1 MRKGIVLKLF
11 TLTTALCMLILA
23 TIFIGQTIFFKQYY
37 ANRKV
42 EDIKVNLNSFEK
54 NYLNHAGNAEE
65 IQKLEQDF
73 LRENNTWITT
83 LDKNGNLKHADDF
96 YFEVTIE
103 QRNQKSFGKQTIE
116 HRDQKSFGKQTFI
129 MPLYYLINI
138 EEIESKTPSEILNQ
152 EIDFSGVKNEE
163 SFIPFFFILG
173 KRDLS
178 GSNKPLEKAFKEK
191 TSKLDEEKNKADQE
205 QFAKEKKPA
214 VQEQAAQ
221 KSEDYIRGRVTKVQ
235 FPDVKGPVN
244 PIYKNS
250 IFLDNI
256 KEFQTDLL
264 LKESKHI
271 QYATQTMDYE
281 KNDIKYKLL
290 IKPIKEKDGSVTYI
304 YAMASLQPVDEAV
317 QMVQDYYIYII
328 AFVVVLIFLASFY
341 YSKQI
346 AKPLLK
352 INDTTKKIAHLDFT
366 EKIPITSKDEIGDL
380 SKNINTLSN
389 KLHSHIGQL
398 EQDIEK
404 ERKLEKTRKEFISGV
419 SHELKT
425 PLSIMKSCI
434 SILKD
439 GVAEHKKEYYFQAM
453 EREVDKMDTLILE
466 MLELAKFESGTYK
479 MKKDSFY
486 IDTVIEDICE
496 YLSVEIEKKEFR
508 VHKNIRS
515 FEVIANQNRIEQVIV
530 NFITNAIHYTPNK
543 EDIVISTIDE
553 KDRIK
558 VCIENKGTQ
567 IEEEQLDKIWDRF
580 YRVDAARHRSQ
591 GGTGLGLAIS
601 KNILELHDTEYGVKN
616 TKDGVL
622 FYFYLP
628 KKA

>member
-1 MRKGIVLKLF
+1 M
-11 TLTTALCMLILA
+11 
-23 TIFIGQTIFFKQYY
+23 
-37 ANRKV
+37 
-42 EDIKVNLNSFEK
+42 S
-54 NYLNHAGNAEE
+54 AEE
-65 IQKLEQDF
+65 QKRAAQNSDF
-73 LRENNTWITT
+73 N
-83 LDKNGNLKHADDF
+83 
-96 YFEVTIE
+96 
-103 QRNQKSFGKQTIE
+103 
-116 HRDQKSFGKQTFI
+116 
-129 MPLYYLINI
+129 
-138 EEIESKTPSEILNQ
+138 
-152 EIDFSGVKNEE
+152 
-163 SFIPFFFILG
+163 
-173 KRDLS
+173 LS
-178 GSNKPLEKAFKEK
+178 GK
-191 TSKLDEEKNKADQE
+191 
-205 QFAKEKKPA
+205 
-214 VQEQAAQ
+214 
-221 KSEDYIRGRVTKVQ
+221 ITKVQ

-244 PIYKNS
+244 PIYKNNL
-250 IFLDNI
+250 FLDNI
-256 KEFQTDLL
+256 KEFQADLL
-264 LKESKHI
+264 LKEGKQI
-271 QYATQTMDYE
+271 QDATRIMDYE

-290 IKPIKEKDGSVTYI
+290 MKPITERDGSVTYI

-366 EKIPITSKDEIGDL
+366 EQIPITSKDEIGDL
-380 SKNINTLSN
+380 SKNINVLSN

-404 ERKLEKTRKEFISGV
+404 ERKLENTRKEFISGV

-453 EREVDKMDTLILE
+453 EREVDKMDTLILD

-479 MKKDSFY
+479 MKKDAFY

-496 YLSVEIEKKEFR
+496 HLSVEIEKKELH
-508 VHKNIRS
+508 VHKNICS
-515 FEVIANQNRIEQVIV
+515 FEVVANQSRIEQIIV
-530 NFITNAIHYTPNK
+530 NFITNAIRYTPNK
-543 EDIVISTIDE
+543 EDIMISTIDE

-558 VCIENKGTQ
+558 VCIENKGTH

-580 YRVDAARHRSQ
+580 YRVDAARQRSQ

-601 KNILELHDTEYGVKN
+601 KNILELHDAEYGVEN
-616 TKDGVL
+616 TEDGVL

>member
-42 EDIKVNLNSFEK
+42 EDIKVNLDSFEK
-54 NYLNHAGNAEE
+54 NYVNYAGSAEG

-96 YFEVTIE
+96 YFEVTIDRK
-103 QRNQKSFGKQTIE
+103 QQKSFGQQI
-116 HRDQKSFGKQTFI
+116 I
-129 MPLYYLINI
+129 MIPLYNLINI
-138 EEIESKTPSEILNQ
+138 EEIDNKASNQFLGQ
-152 EIDFSGVKNEE
+152 EIYFSGVKKED
-163 SFIPFFFILG
+163 SFIPFSFTLAKG
-173 KRDLS
+173 NLS
-178 GSNKPLEKAFKEK
+178 GSNKPLEKTFKEK
-191 TSKLDEEKNKADQE
+191 MSKADEEKKKAAPE
-205 QFAKEKKPA
+205 QLVKEKKPA

-221 KSEDYIRGRVTKVQ
+221 ESDVYIGGRVTKVQ
-235 FPDVKGPVN
+235 FPNVKGPVN
-244 PIYKNS
+244 PIYKNNL
-250 IFLDNI
+250 FLDNI
-256 KEFQTDLL
+256 KEFQADLL
-264 LKESKHI
+264 LKESNQI

-328 AFVVVLIFLASFY
+328 AFVVILIFLASFY

-404 ERKLEKTRKEFISGV
+404 ERKLENTRKEFISGV

-439 GVAEHKKEYYFQAM
+439 GVAEHKKDYYFQAM
-453 EREVDKMDTLILE
+453 EKEVDKMDILILD
-466 MLELAKFESGTYK
+466 MLELAKFESGTYNMK
-479 MKKDSFY
+479 MDSFY
-486 IDTVIEDICE
+486 IDGMIEEICE
-496 YLSVEIEKKEFR
+496 QLSSEIEKKELS
-508 VHKNIRS
+508 VHKHICPA
-515 FEVIANQNRIEQVIV
+515 EVVGNQNRIEQVIV
-530 NFITNAIHYTPNK
+530 NFITNAIRYTPNK
-543 EDIVISTIDE
+543 EDIIISAIDE
-553 KDRIK
+553 KNHIK
-558 VCIENKGTQ
+558 VCIENKGAH

-580 YRVDAARHRSQ
+580 YRVDAARKRSQ

-601 KNILELHDTEYGVKN
+601 KNILELHNAEYGVKN
-616 TKDGVL
+616 TEDGVL

>member
-11 TLTTALCMLILA
+11 ALTTALCMLILA

-54 NYLNHAGNAEE
+54 NYLNYAGSAEG

-83 LDKNGNLKHADDF
+83 LDQNGNLKHADDF
-96 YFEVTIE
+96 YFEVTIDRR
-103 QRNQKSFGKQTIE
+103 QQKSFGQQIFKI
-116 HRDQKSFGKQTFI
+116 
-129 MPLYYLINI
+129 PLYNLVNI
-138 EEIESKTPSEILNQ
+138 EEIDNKLSDPFLGQ
-152 EIDFSGVKNEE
+152 EIYFSGVKKGD
-163 SFIPFFFILG
+163 SFIPFSFALG
-173 KRDLS
+173 KQNLN
-178 GSNKPLEKAFKEK
+178 GSNKPLEKAFQEK
-191 TSKLDEEKNKADQE
+191 MKLDEEKKRADQE
-205 QFAKEKKPA
+205 QLVKEKKPA
-214 VQEQAAQ
+214 VQEESAQ
-221 KSEDYIRGRVTKVQ
+221 ELDTYIRGRVTKVQ
-235 FPDVKGPVN
+235 FPDVKGLVN

-250 IFLDNI
+250 LFLDSI
-256 KEFQTDLL
+256 KEFQRDVLL
-264 LKESKHI
+264 NESNQIEYSIK
-271 QYATQTMDYE
+271 TMDYE

-290 IKPIKEKDGSVTYI
+290 MKPITERDGSVTYI

-366 EKIPITSKDEIGDL
+366 EQIPITSKDEIGDL
-380 SKNINTLSN
+380 SKNINALSN

-404 ERKLEKTRKEFISGV
+404 ERKLENTRKEFISGV

-453 EREVDKMDTLILE
+453 EREVDKMDTLILD

-479 MKKDSFY
+479 MKKDVFY

-496 YLSVEIEKKEFR
+496 HLSVDIEKKELH
-508 VHKNIRS
+508 VHKNICS
-515 FEVIANQNRIEQVIV
+515 FEVVANQSRIEQVIV
-530 NFITNAIHYTPNK
+530 NFITNAIRYTPNK
-543 EDIVISTIDE
+543 EDIIISTIDE

-558 VCIENKGTQ
+558 VCIENKGTH

-601 KNILELHDTEYGVKN
+601 KNILELHDAEYGAEN
-616 TKDGVL
+616 TEDGVL

-628 KKA
+628 KKV

>member
-54 NYLNHAGNAEE
+54 NYLNYTGNVEG

-96 YFEVTIE
+96 YFEVTIDRR
-103 QRNQKSFGKQTIE
+103 QQKSFGQQIFKI
-116 HRDQKSFGKQTFI
+116 
-129 MPLYYLINI
+129 PLGNLVNI
-138 EEIESKTPSEILNQ
+138 EEIDNKLSEQFLGQ
-152 EIDFSGVKNEE
+152 EIYFSGVRKED
-163 SFIPFFFILG
+163 SFIPFSFSLS
-173 KRDLS
+173 KQNLS
-178 GSNKPLEKAFKEK
+178 GSNKPLEKAFQEK
-191 TSKLDEEKNKADQE
+191 IKLDEEKKRAAGE
-205 QFAKEKKPA
+205 QLAKEKKPA
-214 VQEQAAQ
+214 VQEEAAQ
-221 KSEDYIRGRVTKVQ
+221 ELGVYIGGRVTKVQ
-235 FPDVKGPVN
+235 LPDVNGPVN

-256 KEFQTDLL
+256 KGFQTDLL
-264 LKESKHI
+264 LKESNKI
-271 QYATQTMDYE
+271 RYTTQTMDYE

-352 INDTTKKIAHLDFT
+352 INDTTKKIAQLDFT

-380 SKNINTLSN
+380 SKNINILSN
-389 KLHSHIGQL
+389 KLNSHIGQL
-398 EQDIEK
+398 EHDIEK
-404 ERKLEKTRKEFISGV
+404 ERKLENTRKEFISGV

-453 EREVDKMDTLILE
+453 EREVDKMDTLILD

-479 MKKDSFY
+479 MKNSSFY

-496 YLSVEIEKKEFR
+496 HLSVEIEKKELH
-508 VHKNIRS
+508 VHKNISS
-515 FEVIANQNRIEQVIV
+515 FEVIANQGRIEQVIV
-530 NFITNAIHYTPNK
+530 NFITNAIRYTPNK
-543 EDIVISTIDE
+543 EDIIISTIDK

-558 VCIENKGTQ
+558 VCIENKGTH

-580 YRVDAARHRSQ
+580 YRVDTARQRSQ

-601 KNILELHDTEYGVKN
+601 KNILELHNAEYGAGN
-616 TKDGVL
+616 TEDGVL

>member
-11 TLTTALCMLILA
+11 ALTTALCMLILA

-54 NYLNHAGNAEE
+54 NYLNYAGSAEG

-83 LDKNGNLKHADDF
+83 LDQNGNLKHADDF
-96 YFEVTIE
+96 YFEVTIDRR
-103 QRNQKSFGKQTIE
+103 QQKSFGQQIFKI
-116 HRDQKSFGKQTFI
+116 
-129 MPLYYLINI
+129 PLYNFINI
-138 EEIESKTPSEILNQ
+138 EEIDNKSSEHFLGQ
-152 EIDFSGVKNEE
+152 EIYFSGVKKED
-163 SFIPFFFILG
+163 SFIPFSFSLG
-173 KRDLS
+173 KQNLS

-191 TSKLDEEKNKADQE
+191 MKLDEEKRRAAGE
-205 QFAKEKKPA
+205 QLAKEKKPA
-214 VQEQAAQ
+214 VQEEVAQ
-221 KSEDYIRGRVTKVQ
+221 ELGVYISGRVTKIQ
-235 FPDVKGPVN
+235 LPDVKGPVN
-244 PIYKNS
+244 PIYKNG
-250 IFLDNI
+250 IFLDSI

-264 LKESKHI
+264 LKENKHI
-271 QYATQTMDYE
+271 QYTTQAMDDE

-290 IKPIKEKDGSVTYI
+290 IKPVKEKDGSVTYI

-328 AFVVVLIFLASFY
+328 AFVLVLIFLASFY

-366 EKIPITSKDEIGDL
+366 EQIPITSKDEIGDL
-380 SKNINTLSN
+380 SKNINVLSN

-404 ERKLEKTRKEFISGV
+404 ERKLENTRKEFISGV

-453 EREVDKMDTLILE
+453 EREVDKMDTLILD

-479 MKKDSFY
+479 MKKDVFY
-486 IDTVIEDICE
+486 IDTIIEDICE
-496 YLSVEIEKKEFR
+496 HLSVDIEKKELH
-508 VHKNIRS
+508 VHKNICS
-515 FEVIANQNRIEQVIV
+515 FEVVANQSRIEQVIV
-530 NFITNAIHYTPNK
+530 NFITNAIRYTPNK
-543 EDIVISTIDE
+543 EDIIISTIDE

-558 VCIENKGTQ
+558 VCIENKGTH

-580 YRVDAARHRSQ
+580 YRVDVARQRSQ

-601 KNILELHDTEYGVKN
+601 KNILELHDAEYGAEN

>member
-11 TLTTALCMLILA
+11 ALTTALCMLILA

-54 NYLNHAGNAEE
+54 NYLNYAGSAEG

-83 LDKNGNLKHADDF
+83 LDQNGNLKHADDF
-96 YFEVTIE
+96 YFEVTIDRR
-103 QRNQKSFGKQTIE
+103 QQKSFGQQIFKI
-116 HRDQKSFGKQTFI
+116 
-129 MPLYYLINI
+129 PLYNLVNI
-138 EEIESKTPSEILNQ
+138 EEIDNKLSDPFLGQ
-152 EIDFSGVKNEE
+152 EIYFSGVKKGD
-163 SFIPFFFILG
+163 SFIPFSFALG
-173 KRDLS
+173 KQNLN
-178 GSNKPLEKAFKEK
+178 GSNKPLEKAFQEK
-191 TSKLDEEKNKADQE
+191 MKLDEEKKRADQE
-205 QFAKEKKPA
+205 QLVKEKKPA
-214 VQEQAAQ
+214 VQEEPAQ
-221 KSEDYIRGRVTKVQ
+221 ELDTYIRGRVTKVQ
-235 FPDVKGPVN
+235 FPDVKGLVN

-250 IFLDNI
+250 LFLDSI
-256 KEFQTDLL
+256 KEFQTDVL
-264 LKESKHI
+264 LKESNQIEYSTK
-271 QYATQTMDYE
+271 TMDYE

-290 IKPIKEKDGSVTYI
+290 IKPMKEKDGSITYI

-380 SKNINTLSN
+380 SKNINALSN

-404 ERKLEKTRKEFISGV
+404 ERKLENTRKEFISGV

-453 EREVDKMDTLILE
+453 EREVDKMDTLILD

-479 MKKDSFY
+479 MKKDVFY

-496 YLSVEIEKKEFR
+496 HLSVDIEKKELH
-508 VHKNIRS
+508 VHKNICS
-515 FEVIANQNRIEQVIV
+515 FEVVANQNRIEQVIV
-530 NFITNAIHYTPNK
+530 NFITNAIRYTPNK
-543 EDIVISTIDE
+543 EDIIISTIDE

-558 VCIENKGTQ
+558 VCIENKGTH

-580 YRVDAARHRSQ
+580 YRVDAARQRSQ

-601 KNILELHDTEYGVKN
+601 KNILELHDAEYGVKN
-616 TKDGVL
+616 TEDGVL

>member
-54 NYLNHAGNAEE
+54 NYLNYAGSTEG

-73 LRENNTWITT
+73 FRENNTWITT
-83 LDKNGNLKHADDF
+83 LDQNGNLKYADDF
-96 YFEVTIE
+96 YVEVILDRRAE
-103 QRNQKSFGKQTIE
+103 KEFGKKVI
-116 HRDQKSFGKQTFI
+116 K
-129 MPLYYLINI
+129 MPLYYLMSID
-138 EEIESKTPSEILNQ
+138 EIEGGTLPKLEGRSVYFYGLKR
-152 EIDFSGVKNEE
+152 DD
-163 SFIPFFFILG
+163 SFITRYVHIEDVNLSWLNKSLG
-173 KRDLS
+173 KKIAAKEIQISDEKPKVAQDASVERKKVAGIMSAEEQKRAAQNSDFNLS
-178 GSNKPLEKAFKEK
+178 GK
-191 TSKLDEEKNKADQE
+191 
-205 QFAKEKKPA
+205 
-214 VQEQAAQ
+214 
-221 KSEDYIRGRVTKVQ
+221 ITKVQ
-235 FPDVKGPVN
+235 FPDVTGPVN
-244 PIYKNS
+244 PIYKNTL
-250 IFLDNI
+250 FLDSI
-256 KEFQTDLL
+256 KEFQTDVV
-264 LKESKHI
+264 LKESNQIEYSTK
-271 QYATQTMDYE
+271 TMDYE

-290 IKPIKEKDGSVTYI
+290 MKPIKEKDGSVTYI

-380 SKNINTLSN
+380 SKNINVLSN
-389 KLHSHIGQL
+389 KLNSHIGQL
-398 EQDIEK
+398 EEDIEK

-453 EREVDKMDTLILE
+453 EREVDKMDTLILD

-479 MKKDSFY
+479 MKMDSFY
-486 IDTVIEDICE
+486 IDTVMEDICE
-496 YLSVEIEKKEFR
+496 HLSVEIEKKELR
-508 VHKNIRS
+508 VHKNIGP
-515 FEVIANQNRIEQVIV
+515 FEVVANQGRIEQVIV
-530 NFITNAIHYTPNK
+530 NFLTNAIRYTPSK
-543 EDIVISTIDE
+543 EDIIISTIDE
-553 KDRIK
+553 RNRLK
-558 VCIENKGTQ
+558 VCIENKGTH

-580 YRVDAARHRSQ
+580 YRVDAARQRSQ

-601 KNILELHDTEYGVKN
+601 KNILELHEVEYGVKN
-616 TKDGVL
+616 TEDGVL
-622 FYFYLP
+622 FYFYLL

>member
-11 TLTTALCMLILA
+11 ILTTALCMLILA

-42 EDIKVNLNSFEK
+42 EDIKLNLNSFEK
-54 NYLNHAGNAEE
+54 NYLNYAGSVEG

-83 LDKNGNLKHADDF
+83 LDQNGNLKHADDF
-96 YFEVTIE
+96 YFEVTINRW
-103 QRNQKSFGKQTIE
+103 QQKRFGQQIFKI
-116 HRDQKSFGKQTFI
+116 
-129 MPLYYLINI
+129 PLYNLVNI
-138 EEIESKTPSEILNQ
+138 EEIDNKPSNQFLGQ
-152 EIDFSGVKNEE
+152 EIYFSGVKKEDR
-163 SFIPFFFILG
+163 FIPFSFS
-173 KRDLS
+173 LS
-178 GSNKPLEKAFKEK
+178 KENLNGLNKPLEKAFKEK
-191 TSKLDEEKNKADQE
+191 MKAVGE
-205 QFAKEKKPA
+205 QVGKEKRPA
-214 VQEQAAQ
+214 VQEPAAQ
-221 KSEDYIRGRVTKVQ
+221 ELDAIIGGRITKVQ
-235 FPDVKGPVN
+235 FPDVKGPIN
-244 PIYKNS
+244 PIYKNTL
-250 IFLDNI
+250 FLDSI
-256 KEFQTDLL
+256 KEFQTDVV
-264 LKESKHI
+264 LKESNQIEYSTK
-271 QYATQTMDYE
+271 TMDYE

-290 IKPIKEKDGSVTYI
+290 MKPIKEKDGSVTYI

-380 SKNINTLSN
+380 SKNINVLSN

-453 EREVDKMDTLILE
+453 EREVDKMDTLILD

-479 MKKDSFY
+479 MKKDPFY
-486 IDTVIEDICE
+486 IDTVMEDICE
-496 YLSVEIEKKEFR
+496 HLSVEIEKKELH
-508 VHKNIRS
+508 VHKNIGP
-515 FEVIANQNRIEQVIV
+515 FEVVANQSRIEQVIV
-530 NFITNAIHYTPNK
+530 NFITNAIRYTPNK
-543 EDIVISTIDE
+543 EDIIISTIDE

-558 VCIENKGTQ
+558 VCIENKGTH

-580 YRVDAARHRSQ
+580 YRVDAARQRSQ

-601 KNILELHDTEYGVKN
+601 KNILELHDAEYGVKN
-616 TKDGVL
+616 TEDGVL
-622 FYFYLP
+622 FYFYLL

>member
-54 NYLNHAGNAEE
+54 NYLNYTGNVEG

-96 YFEVTIE
+96 YFEVTIDRR
-103 QRNQKSFGKQTIE
+103 QQKSFGQQIFKI
-116 HRDQKSFGKQTFI
+116 
-129 MPLYYLINI
+129 PLGNLVNI
-138 EEIESKTPSEILNQ
+138 EEIDNKLSEQFLGQ
-152 EIDFSGVKNEE
+152 EIYFSGVRKED
-163 SFIPFFFILG
+163 SFIPFSFSLS
-173 KRDLS
+173 KQNLS
-178 GSNKPLEKAFKEK
+178 GSNKPLEKAFQEK
-191 TSKLDEEKNKADQE
+191 IKLDEEKKRAAGE
-205 QFAKEKKPA
+205 QLAKEKKPA
-214 VQEQAAQ
+214 VQEEAAQ
-221 KSEDYIRGRVTKVQ
+221 ELGVYIGGRVTKVQ
-235 FPDVKGPVN
+235 LPDINGPVN

-256 KEFQTDLL
+256 KGFQTDLL
-264 LKESKHI
+264 LKESNKI
-271 QYATQTMDYE
+271 RYTTQTMDYE

-290 IKPIKEKDGSVTYI
+290 MKPIKEKDGSVTYI

-352 INDTTKKIAHLDFT
+352 INDTTKKIAQLDFT

-380 SKNINTLSN
+380 SKNINVLSN

-398 EQDIEK
+398 EEDIEK
-404 ERKLEKTRKEFISGV
+404 ERKLENTRKEFISGV

-439 GVAEHKKEYYFQAM
+439 GVAEHKKEYYFQEM
-453 EREVDKMDTLILE
+453 EREVDKMDTLILD

-479 MKKDSFY
+479 MKKSSFY

-496 YLSVEIEKKEFR
+496 HLSVEIEKKELH
-508 VHKNIRS
+508 VHKNIHS
-515 FEVIANQNRIEQVIV
+515 FEVIANQGRIEQVIV
-530 NFITNAIHYTPNK
+530 NFITNAIRYTPNK
-543 EDIVISTIDE
+543 EDIIISAIDE

-558 VCIENKGTQ
+558 VCIENKGTH

-580 YRVDAARHRSQ
+580 YRVDTARQRSQ

-601 KNILELHDTEYGVKN
+601 KNILELHDAEYGVKN
-616 TKDGVL
+616 TEDGVL

>member
-54 NYLNHAGNAEE
+54 SYLNYVGNTEE
-65 IQKLEQDF
+65 IKRLEQDF

-83 LDKNGNLKHADDF
+83 LDQNGNLKHTDDF
-96 YFEVTIE
+96 YFEVTIDRR
-103 QRNQKSFGKQTIE
+103 QQKSFGQQIFKI
-116 HRDQKSFGKQTFI
+116 
-129 MPLYYLINI
+129 PLYNLINI
-138 EEIESKTPSEILNQ
+138 EEIDNKSSNAFLGQ
-152 EIDFSGVKNEE
+152 EIYFSGVKKDD
-163 SFIPFFFILG
+163 SYIPFSFALG
-173 KRDLS
+173 KQNLS
-178 GSNKPLEKAFKEK
+178 GSNKPLEKAFQEK
-191 TSKLDEEKNKADQE
+191 MKLNEEEKRAAGE
-205 QFAKEKKPA
+205 QLAKEKKPA
-214 VQEQAAQ
+214 VQEESAQ
-221 KSEDYIRGRVTKVQ
+221 ELDAYISGRVTKVQ
-235 FPDVKGPVN
+235 LPDVTGPIN

-250 IFLDNI
+250 IFLDSI
-256 KEFQTDLL
+256 KEFQTNLL

-271 QYATQTMDYE
+271 QYAIQTMDYE

-290 IKPIKEKDGSVTYI
+290 IKPTKEKDGSVTYI

-366 EKIPITSKDEIGDL
+366 EQIPITSKDEIGDL
-380 SKNINTLSN
+380 SKNINVLSN

-404 ERKLEKTRKEFISGV
+404 ERKLENTRKEFISGV

-453 EREVDKMDTLILE
+453 EREVDKMDTLILD

-479 MKKDSFY
+479 MKKDAFY
-486 IDTVIEDICE
+486 IDAVIEDICE
-496 YLSVEIEKKEFR
+496 HLSVDIEKKGLH
-508 VHKNIRS
+508 VHKNICS
-515 FEVIANQNRIEQVIV
+515 LEVVANQGRIEQVIV
-530 NFITNAIHYTPNK
+530 NFITNAIRYTPNK

-558 VCIENKGTQ
+558 VCIENKGTH

-580 YRVDAARHRSQ
+580 YRVDAARKRSQ

-601 KNILELHDTEYGVKN
+601 KNILELHDAEYGVKN
-616 TKDGVL
+616 TEDGVL

>member
-54 NYLNHAGNAEE
+54 NYLNYTGNVEG

-96 YFEVTIE
+96 YFEVTIDRR
-103 QRNQKSFGKQTIE
+103 QQKSFGQQIFKI
-116 HRDQKSFGKQTFI
+116 
-129 MPLYYLINI
+129 PLGNLVNI
-138 EEIESKTPSEILNQ
+138 EEIDNKLSEQFLGQ
-152 EIDFSGVKNEE
+152 EIYFSGVRKED
-163 SFIPFFFILG
+163 SFIPFSFSLS
-173 KRDLS
+173 KQNLS
-178 GSNKPLEKAFKEK
+178 GSNKPLEKAFQEK
-191 TSKLDEEKNKADQE
+191 IKLDEEKKRAAGE
-205 QFAKEKKPA
+205 QLAKEKKPA
-214 VQEQAAQ
+214 VQEEAAQ
-221 KSEDYIRGRVTKVQ
+221 ELGVYIGGRVTKVQ
-235 FPDVKGPVN
+235 LPDVNGPVN

-256 KEFQTDLL
+256 KGFQTDLL
-264 LKESKHI
+264 LKESNKI
-271 QYATQTMDYE
+271 RYTTQTMDYE

-352 INDTTKKIAHLDFT
+352 INDTTKKIAQLDFT

-380 SKNINTLSN
+380 SKNINILSN
-389 KLHSHIGQL
+389 KLNSHIGQL
-398 EQDIEK
+398 EHDIEK
-404 ERKLEKTRKEFISGV
+404 ERKLENTRKEFISGV

-434 SILKD
+434 FILKD
-439 GVAEHKKEYYFQAM
+439 GVAEHKKDYYFQAM
-453 EREVDKMDTLILE
+453 EREVDKMDTLILD

-496 YLSVEIEKKEFR
+496 HLSVEIEKKELR
-508 VHKNIRS
+508 VHKNICS
-515 FEVIANQNRIEQVIV
+515 FEVIANQGRIEQVIV
-530 NFITNAIHYTPNK
+530 NFITNAIRYTPNK
-543 EDIVISTIDE
+543 EDIIISTIDE

-558 VCIENKGTQ
+558 VCIENKGTH

-580 YRVDAARHRSQ
+580 YRVDTARQRSQ

-601 KNILELHDTEYGVKN
+601 KNILELHDTEYGAGN
-616 TKDGVL
+616 TENGVL

>member
-54 NYLNHAGNAEE
+54 NYLNYTGNVEG

-96 YFEVTIE
+96 YFEVTIDRR
-103 QRNQKSFGKQTIE
+103 QQKSFGQQIFKI
-116 HRDQKSFGKQTFI
+116 
-129 MPLYYLINI
+129 PLGNLVNI
-138 EEIESKTPSEILNQ
+138 EEIDNKLSEQFLGQ
-152 EIDFSGVKNEE
+152 EIYFSGVRKED
-163 SFIPFFFILG
+163 SFIPFSFSLS
-173 KRDLS
+173 KQNLS
-178 GSNKPLEKAFKEK
+178 GSNKPLEKAFQEK
-191 TSKLDEEKNKADQE
+191 IKLDEEKKRAAGE
-205 QFAKEKKPA
+205 QLAKEKKPA
-214 VQEQAAQ
+214 VQEEAAQ
-221 KSEDYIRGRVTKVQ
+221 ELGVYIGGRVTKVQ
-235 FPDVKGPVN
+235 LPDVNGPVN

-256 KEFQTDLL
+256 KGFQTDLL
-264 LKESKHI
+264 LKESNKI
-271 QYATQTMDYE
+271 RYTTQTMDYE

-352 INDTTKKIAHLDFT
+352 INDTTKKIAQLDFT

-380 SKNINTLSN
+380 SKNINILSN
-389 KLHSHIGQL
+389 KLNSHIGQL
-398 EQDIEK
+398 EHDIEK
-404 ERKLEKTRKEFISGV
+404 ERKLENTRKEFISGV

-439 GVAEHKKEYYFQAM
+439 GVAEHKKDYYFQAM
-453 EREVDKMDTLILE
+453 EREVDKMDTLILD

-496 YLSVEIEKKEFR
+496 HLSVEIEKKELR
-508 VHKNIRS
+508 VHKNICS
-515 FEVIANQNRIEQVIV
+515 FEVIANQGRIEQVIV
-530 NFITNAIHYTPNK
+530 NFITNAIRYTPNK
-543 EDIVISTIDE
+543 EDIIISIIDD

-558 VCIENKGTQ
+558 VCIENKGTH

-580 YRVDAARHRSQ
+580 YRVDTARQRSQ

-601 KNILELHDTEYGVKN
+601 KNILELHDTEYGAGN
-616 TKDGVL
+616 TEDGVL

>member
-54 NYLNHAGNAEE
+54 NYLNYAGNAEG

-83 LDKNGNLKHADDF
+83 LDQNGNLKHADDF
-96 YFEVTIE
+96 YFEVTIDRR
-103 QRNQKSFGKQTIE
+103 QQKSFGQQIFKI
-116 HRDQKSFGKQTFI
+116 
-129 MPLYYLINI
+129 PLYNLVNI
-138 EEIESKTPSEILNQ
+138 EEIDNKSSDQFLGQ
-152 EIDFSGVKNEE
+152 EIYFSGVKQED
-163 SFIPFFFILG
+163 SFIPFSFA
-173 KRDLS
+173 LS
-178 GSNKPLEKAFKEK
+178 KQNLNGSNKPLEKEFQEK
-191 TSKLDEEKNKADQE
+191 MKLDEEKKRAAQE
-205 QFAKEKKPA
+205 QLVKEKKPA
-214 VQEQAAQ
+214 VQEEGAQ
-221 KSEDYIRGRVTKVQ
+221 ELGVYIGGRVTKVQ
-235 FPDVKGPVN
+235 LPDVKGPVN

-250 IFLDNI
+250 LFLDSI
-256 KEFQTDLL
+256 KEFQADLL
-264 LKESKHI
+264 LKESNHI
-271 QYATQTMDYE
+271 QYSTQIRDHK

-290 IKPIKEKDGSVTYI
+290 IKPKKEKDGSVTYI

-317 QMVQDYYIYII
+317 QMVQDYYIYIV

-380 SKNINTLSN
+380 SQNINTLSN

-439 GVAEHKKEYYFQAM
+439 GVAEHKKDYYFQAM
-453 EREVDKMDTLILE
+453 EKEVDKMDILILD

-486 IDTVIEDICE
+486 IDTAIEDICE
-496 YLSVEIEKKEFR
+496 YLSVEIEKKELR

-515 FEVIANQNRIEQVIV
+515 FEVIANQSRIEQVIV
-530 NFITNAIHYTPNK
+530 NFITNAIRYTPNK
-543 EDIVISTIDE
+543 EDIIISTVDE

-558 VCIENKGTQ
+558 VCIENKGTH

-601 KNILELHDTEYGVKN
+601 KNILELHNAEYGVKN

>member
-11 TLTTALCMLILA
+11 ALTTALCMLILA

-54 NYLNHAGNAEE
+54 NYLNYAGSAEG

-83 LDKNGNLKHADDF
+83 LDQNGNLKHADDF
-96 YFEVTIE
+96 YFEVTIDRR
-103 QRNQKSFGKQTIE
+103 QQKSFGQQIFKI
-116 HRDQKSFGKQTFI
+116 
-129 MPLYYLINI
+129 PLYNFINI
-138 EEIESKTPSEILNQ
+138 EEIDNKSSEHFLGQ
-152 EIDFSGVKNEE
+152 EIYFSGVKKED
-163 SFIPFFFILG
+163 SFIPFSFSLG
-173 KRDLS
+173 KQNLS

-191 TSKLDEEKNKADQE
+191 MKLDEEKRRAAGE
-205 QFAKEKKPA
+205 QLAKEKKPA
-214 VQEQAAQ
+214 VQEEVAQ
-221 KSEDYIRGRVTKVQ
+221 ELDVNISGRVTKIQ
-235 FPDVKGPVN
+235 LPDVKGPVN
-244 PIYKNS
+244 PIYKNG
-250 IFLDNI
+250 IFLDSI

-264 LKESKHI
+264 LKENKHI
-271 QYATQTMDYE
+271 QYTTQTMDDE

-290 IKPIKEKDGSVTYI
+290 IKPVKEKDGSVTYI

-366 EKIPITSKDEIGDL
+366 EQIPITSKDEIGDL
-380 SKNINTLSN
+380 SKNINALSN

-404 ERKLEKTRKEFISGV
+404 ERKLENTRKEFISGV

-453 EREVDKMDTLILE
+453 EREVDKMDTLILD

-479 MKKDSFY
+479 MKKDVFY

-496 YLSVEIEKKEFR
+496 HLSVDIEKKELH
-508 VHKNIRS
+508 VHKNICS
-515 FEVIANQNRIEQVIV
+515 FEVVANQSRIEQVIV
-530 NFITNAIHYTPNK
+530 NFITNAIRYTPNK
-543 EDIVISTIDE
+543 EDIIISTIDE

-558 VCIENKGTQ
+558 VCIENKGTH

-601 KNILELHDTEYGVKN
+601 KNILELHDAEYGAEN
-616 TKDGVL
+616 TEDGVL

>member
-54 NYLNHAGNAEE
+54 NYLNYAGNAEG

-73 LRENNTWITT
+73 FRENNTWITT
-83 LDKNGNLKHADDF
+83 LDQNGNLKHVDDF
-96 YFEVTIE
+96 YFEVTID
-103 QRNQKSFGKQTIE
+103 RRKQKEFGQQIFKI
-116 HRDQKSFGKQTFI
+116 
-129 MPLYYLINI
+129 PLYNLVNI
-138 EEIESKTPSEILNQ
+138 EEIDNKSSDQFLGQTMSV
-152 EIDFSGVKNEE
+152 SGVKQED
-163 SFIPFFFILG
+163 SFIPFSFM
-173 KRDLS
+173 LS
-178 GSNKPLEKAFKEK
+178 KQNLNGSNKPLEKAFQEK
-191 TSKLDEEKNKADQE
+191 IKLDEEKRRAAGE
-205 QFAKEKKPA
+205 QLVKEKKPA
-214 VQEQAAQ
+214 VQEEAAQ
-221 KSEDYIRGRVTKVQ
+221 ELGFYIGGRVTKVQ

-290 IKPIKEKDGSVTYI
+290 IKPIKEKDGSVAYI

-328 AFVVVLIFLASFY
+328 AFVVVLVFLASFY

-453 EREVDKMDTLILE
+453 EREVDKMDTLILD

-479 MKKDSFY
+479 MKMDSFY

-496 YLSVEIEKKEFR
+496 HLSVEIEKKELR
-508 VHKNIRS
+508 VHKNIGP
-515 FEVIANQNRIEQVIV
+515 FEVVANQGRIEQVIV
-530 NFITNAIHYTPNK
+530 NFITNAIRYTPNK
-543 EDIVISTIDE
+543 EDIIISTIDE
-553 KDRIK
+553 KNRIK
-558 VCIENKGTQ
+558 VCIENKGTH

-601 KNILELHDTEYGVKN
+601 KNILELHDAEYGVKN
-616 TKDGVL
+616 TEDGVL
-622 FYFYLP
+622 FYFYLL

>member
-1 MRKGIVLKLF
+1 
-11 TLTTALCMLILA
+11 MLILV

-54 NYLNHAGNAEE
+54 SYLNYVGNAEE
-65 IQKLEQDF
+65 IKRLEQDF

-83 LDKNGNLKHADDF
+83 LDQNGNLKHADDF
-96 YFEVTIE
+96 YFEVTIDRR
-103 QRNQKSFGKQTIE
+103 QQKSFGQQIFKI
-116 HRDQKSFGKQTFI
+116 
-129 MPLYYLINI
+129 PLYNLINI
-138 EEIESKTPSEILNQ
+138 EEIDNKSSNAFLGQ
-152 EIDFSGVKNEE
+152 EIYFSGVKKDDNY
-163 SFIPFFFILG
+163 IPFSFTLG
-173 KRDLS
+173 KQNLS
-178 GSNKPLEKAFKEK
+178 GSNKPLEKAFQEK
-191 TSKLDEEKNKADQE
+191 MKLNEEKKRAAEE
-205 QFAKEKKPA
+205 QLAKEKKPA
-214 VQEQAAQ
+214 VQKESAQ
-221 KSEDYIRGRVTKVQ
+221 ELDAYIGGRVTKVQ
-235 FPDVKGPVN
+235 LPDVTGPIN
-244 PIYKNS
+244 QIYKNS

-271 QYATQTMDYE
+271 QYAIQTMDYE

-290 IKPIKEKDGSVTYI
+290 IKLIKEKGGSVTYI

-380 SKNINTLSN
+380 SKNINVLSN

-398 EQDIEK
+398 EEDIEK

-453 EREVDKMDTLILE
+453 EREVDKMDTLILD

-496 YLSVEIEKKEFR
+496 HLSVEIEKKELH
-508 VHKNIRS
+508 VHINICS
-515 FEVIANQNRIEQVIV
+515 FEVIANQGRIEQVIV
-530 NFITNAIHYTPNK
+530 NFITNAIRYTPNK
-543 EDIVISTIDE
+543 EDIIISTIDE

-558 VCIENKGTQ
+558 VCIENKGTH

-580 YRVDAARHRSQ
+580 YRVDTARQRSQ

-601 KNILELHDTEYGVKN
+601 KNILELHDAEYGVKN
-616 TKDGVL
+616 TENGVL

>member
-1 MRKGIVLKLF
+1 MHVNFSDDIYW
-11 TLTTALCMLILA
+11 TNDI
-23 TIFIGQTIFFKQYY
+23 FKQYY

-96 YFEVTIE
+96 YFEVTIDRR
-103 QRNQKSFGKQTIE
+103 QQKSFGQQIFKI
-116 HRDQKSFGKQTFI
+116 
-129 MPLYYLINI
+129 PLGNLVNI
-138 EEIESKTPSEILNQ
+138 EEIDNKLSEHFLGQ
-152 EIDFSGVKNEE
+152 EIYFSGVRKED
-163 SFIPFFFILG
+163 SFIPFSFSLS
-173 KRDLS
+173 KQNLS
-178 GSNKPLEKAFKEK
+178 GSNKPLEKAFNEK
-191 TSKLDEEKNKADQE
+191 MSKLNEEKKKAAVE
-205 QFAKEKKPA
+205 QVGKEKKPA
-214 VQEQAAQ
+214 VREQAAQ
-221 KSEDYIRGRVTKVQ
+221 EPDVYIGGRVTKVQ

-244 PIYKNS
+244 PIYKNTL
-250 IFLDNI
+250 FLDSI
-256 KEFQTDLL
+256 KEFQTDVL
-264 LKESKHI
+264 LKESNQIEYSTK
-271 QYATQTMDYE
+271 TMDYE

-290 IKPIKEKDGSVTYI
+290 MKPIKEKDGSVTYI

-380 SKNINTLSN
+380 SKNINVLSN

-398 EQDIEK
+398 EEDIEK

-453 EREVDKMDTLILE
+453 EREVDKMDTLILD

-486 IDTVIEDICE
+486 IDTVIEGICE
-496 YLSVEIEKKEFR
+496 HLSVEIEKK
-508 VHKNIRS
+508 
-515 FEVIANQNRIEQVIV
+515 
-530 NFITNAIHYTPNK
+530 NFIF
-543 EDIVISTIDE
+543 
-553 KDRIK
+553 IK
-558 VCIENKGTQ
+558 I
-567 IEEEQLDKIWDRF
+567 
-580 YRVDAARHRSQ
+580 
-591 GGTGLGLAIS
+591 
-601 KNILELHDTEYGVKN
+601 
-616 TKDGVL
+616 
-622 FYFYLP
+622 
-628 KKA
+628 

>member
-42 EDIKVNLNSFEK
+42 EDIKVNLNSFAK
-54 NYLNHAGNAEE
+54 NYLNYAGSAEE
-65 IQKLEQDF
+65 VQKLEQDF
-73 LRENNTWITT
+73 LSENNTWITT
-83 LDKNGNLKHADDF
+83 LDQNGNLKHADDF
-96 YFEVTIE
+96 YFEVTIDRK
-103 QRNQKSFGKQTIE
+103 QQKSFGQQI
-116 HRDQKSFGKQTFI
+116 I
-129 MPLYYLINI
+129 MIPLYNLINI
-138 EEIESKTPSEILNQ
+138 EEIDNKPSNQFLDQ
-152 EIDFSGVKNEE
+152 EINFSGVKKED
-163 SFIPFFFILG
+163 SFIPFSFALG
-173 KRDLS
+173 KGNLS
-178 GSNKPLEKAFKEK
+178 GSNKPLEKKISEIREEKEK
-191 TSKLDEEKNKADQE
+191 KKADQE
-205 QFAKEKKPA
+205 PLVKEKKQ
-214 VQEQAAQ
+214 VTQEQAAQ
-221 KSEDYIRGRVTKVQ
+221 ERANQEQGAKIDGRVTKVQ
-235 FPDVKGPVN
+235 LPDVKGPVN

-250 IFLDNI
+250 LFLDSI

-264 LKESKHI
+264 SKESNHI
-271 QYATQTMDYE
+271 QYSTQIVDYE

-290 IKPIKEKDGSVTYI
+290 IKPIKEKDGSIAYI

-317 QMVQDYYIYII
+317 QMVQDYYIYIV

-352 INDTTKKIAHLDFT
+352 INNTTKKIAHLDFT

-380 SKNINTLSN
+380 SQNINTLSN

-404 ERKLEKTRKEFISGV
+404 ERKLENTRKEFIAGV

-439 GVAEHKKEYYFQAM
+439 GVAEHKKDYYFQAM
-453 EREVDKMDTLILE
+453 EKEVDKMDILILD
-466 MLELAKFESGTYK
+466 MLELAKFESGTYNMK
-479 MKKDSFY
+479 MDSFY
-486 IDTVIEDICE
+486 IDGVIEEICE
-496 YLSVEIEKKEFR
+496 QLSAEIEKKELS
-508 VHKNIRS
+508 VHKHICPA
-515 FEVIANQNRIEQVIV
+515 EVIGNQNRIEQVIV
-530 NFITNAIHYTPNK
+530 NFITNAIRYTPEK
-543 EDIVISTIDE
+543 EDIIISTIDG
-553 KDRIK
+553 KDHIK
-558 VCIENKGTQ
+558 VCIENKGAH

-580 YRVDAARHRSQ
+580 YRVDAARKRSQ

-601 KNILELHDTEYGVKN
+601 KNILELHDAEYGVKN
-616 TKDGVL
+616 TEDGVL

>member
-1 MRKGIVLKLF
+1 MRNGIVLKLF

-42 EDIKVNLNSFEK
+42 EDIKVNLNSFGK

-96 YFEVTIE
+96 YFEVTIDRR
-103 QRNQKSFGKQTIE
+103 QQKSFGQQIFKI
-116 HRDQKSFGKQTFI
+116 
-129 MPLYYLINI
+129 PLGNLVNI
-138 EEIESKTPSEILNQ
+138 EEIDNKLSEHFLGQ
-152 EIDFSGVKNEE
+152 EIYFSGVRKED
-163 SFIPFFFILG
+163 SFIPFSFSLS
-173 KRDLS
+173 KQNLS
-178 GSNKPLEKAFKEK
+178 GSNKPLEKAFNEKMRKLYEEKKKATGEQVVKEK
-191 TSKLDEEKNKADQE
+191 R
-205 QFAKEKKPA
+205 PA
-214 VQEQAAQ
+214 VQEQAAP
-221 KSEDYIRGRVTKVQ
+221 EPDVYIGGRVTKVQ

-244 PIYKNS
+244 PIYKNTL
-250 IFLDNI
+250 FLDSI
-256 KEFQTDLL
+256 KEFQTDVL
-264 LKESKHI
+264 LKESNQIEYSTK
-271 QYATQTMDYE
+271 TMDYE

-290 IKPIKEKDGSVTYI
+290 MKPIKEKDGSVTYI

-352 INDTTKKIAHLDFT
+352 INDTTKKIAQLDFT

-380 SKNINTLSN
+380 SKNINVLSN

-398 EQDIEK
+398 EEDIEK

-439 GVAEHKKEYYFQAM
+439 GVAEHKKDYYFQAM
-453 EREVDKMDTLILE
+453 EREVDKMDTLILD

-496 YLSVEIEKKEFR
+496 HLSVEIEKKELR
-508 VHKNIRS
+508 VHKNICS
-515 FEVIANQNRIEQVIV
+515 FEVIANQGRIEQVIV
-530 NFITNAIHYTPNK
+530 NFITNAIRYTPNK
-543 EDIVISTIDE
+543 EDIIISTIDE

-558 VCIENKGTQ
+558 VCIENKGTH

-580 YRVDAARHRSQ
+580 YRVDTARQRSQ

-601 KNILELHDTEYGVKN
+601 KNILVLHDTEYGAGN
-616 TKDGVL
+616 TEDGVL

>member
-1 MRKGIVLKLF
+1 MRNGIVLKLF

-54 NYLNHAGNAEE
+54 NYLNYAGSAEE
-65 IQKLEQDF
+65 VQKLEQDF

-83 LDKNGNLKHADDF
+83 LDQNGNLKHVDDF
-96 YFEVTIE
+96 YFEVTIDRR
-103 QRNQKSFGKQTIE
+103 QQKSFGQQIFKI
-116 HRDQKSFGKQTFI
+116 
-129 MPLYYLINI
+129 PLGNLVNI
-138 EEIESKTPSEILNQ
+138 EEIDNKLSEKFLGQ
-152 EIDFSGVKNEE
+152 EIYFSGVRKEE
-163 SFIPFFFILG
+163 SFIPFSFSLG
-173 KRDLS
+173 KQNLS
-178 GSNKPLEKAFKEK
+178 GSNKPLEKAFNEK
-191 TSKLDEEKNKADQE
+191 MIKLDQEKKKAAEEQVV
-205 QFAKEKKPA
+205 KEKKPA

-221 KSEDYIRGRVTKVQ
+221 ELDAFIVGRVTKVQ

-250 IFLDNI
+250 LFLDSI
-256 KEFQTDLL
+256 KEFQTELL
-264 LKESKHI
+264 LKENNHI
-271 QYATQTMDYE
+271 QYSTQIMDYE

-290 IKPIKEKDGSVTYI
+290 IKPKKEKDGSVTYI

-317 QMVQDYYIYII
+317 QMVQDYYIYIV

-380 SKNINTLSN
+380 SQNINTLSN

-404 ERKLEKTRKEFISGV
+404 ERKLENTRKEFIAGV

-439 GVAEHKKEYYFQAM
+439 GVAEHKKDYYFQAM
-453 EREVDKMDTLILE
+453 EKEVDKMDILILD
-466 MLELAKFESGTYK
+466 MLELAKFESGTYNMK
-479 MKKDSFY
+479 MDSFY
-486 IDTVIEDICE
+486 IDGVIEEICE
-496 YLSVEIEKKEFR
+496 QLSAEIEKKELS
-508 VHKNIRS
+508 VHKHICPA
-515 FEVIANQNRIEQVIV
+515 EVIGNQNRIEQVIV
-530 NFITNAIHYTPNK
+530 NFITNAIRYTPEK
-543 EDIVISTIDE
+543 EDIIISTIDV
-553 KDRIK
+553 KDHIK
-558 VCIENKGTQ
+558 VCIENKGAH

-580 YRVDAARHRSQ
+580 YRVDAARKRSQ

-601 KNILELHDTEYGVKN
+601 KNILELHNAEYGVKN
-616 TKDGVL
+616 TEDGVL

>member
-1 MRKGIVLKLF
+1 
-11 TLTTALCMLILA
+11 MLILA

-54 NYLNHAGNAEE
+54 NYLNYAGNAEG

-73 LRENNTWITT
+73 FRENNTWITT
-83 LDKNGNLKHADDF
+83 LDQNGNLKHVDDF
-96 YFEVTIE
+96 YFEVTID
-103 QRNQKSFGKQTIE
+103 RRKQKEFGQQIFKI
-116 HRDQKSFGKQTFI
+116 
-129 MPLYYLINI
+129 PLYNLVNI
-138 EEIESKTPSEILNQ
+138 EEIDNKSSDQFLGQTMSV
-152 EIDFSGVKNEE
+152 SGVKQED
-163 SFIPFFFILG
+163 SFIPFSFM
-173 KRDLS
+173 LS
-178 GSNKPLEKAFKEK
+178 KQNLNGSNKPLEKAFQEK
-191 TSKLDEEKNKADQE
+191 IKLDEEKRRAAGE
-205 QFAKEKKPA
+205 QLVKEKKPA
-214 VQEQAAQ
+214 VQEEAAQ
-221 KSEDYIRGRVTKVQ
+221 ELGFYIGGRVTKVQ

-290 IKPIKEKDGSVTYI
+290 IKPIKEKDGSVAYI

-328 AFVVVLIFLASFY
+328 AFVVVLVFLASFY

-453 EREVDKMDTLILE
+453 EREVDKMDTLILD

-479 MKKDSFY
+479 MKMDSFY

-496 YLSVEIEKKEFR
+496 HLSVEIEKKELR
-508 VHKNIRS
+508 VHKNIGP
-515 FEVIANQNRIEQVIV
+515 FEVVANQGRIEQVIV
-530 NFITNAIHYTPNK
+530 NFITNAIRYTPNK
-543 EDIVISTIDE
+543 EDIIISTIDE
-553 KDRIK
+553 KNRIK
-558 VCIENKGTQ
+558 VCIENKGTH

-601 KNILELHDTEYGVKN
+601 KNILELHDAEYGVKN
-616 TKDGVL
+616 TEDGVL
-622 FYFYLP
+622 FYFYLL

>member
-11 TLTTALCMLILA
+11 TLTTALCMLIIV

-54 NYLNHAGNAEE
+54 SYLNYVGNAEE
-65 IQKLEQDF
+65 IKRLEQDF

-83 LDKNGNLKHADDF
+83 LDQNGNLKHADDF
-96 YFEVTIE
+96 YFEVTIDRR
-103 QRNQKSFGKQTIE
+103 QQKSFGQQIFKI
-116 HRDQKSFGKQTFI
+116 
-129 MPLYYLINI
+129 PLYNLINI
-138 EEIESKTPSEILNQ
+138 EEIDNKSSNAFLGQ
-152 EIDFSGVKNEE
+152 EIYFSGVKKDDNY
-163 SFIPFFFILG
+163 IPFSFTLG
-173 KRDLS
+173 KQNLS
-178 GSNKPLEKAFKEK
+178 GSNKPLEKAFQEK
-191 TSKLDEEKNKADQE
+191 MKLNEEKKRAAEE
-205 QFAKEKKPA
+205 QLAKEKKPA
-214 VQEQAAQ
+214 VQKESAQ
-221 KSEDYIRGRVTKVQ
+221 ELDAYIGGRVTKVQ
-235 FPDVKGPVN
+235 LPDVTGPIN
-244 PIYKNS
+244 QIYKNS

-271 QYATQTMDYE
+271 QYAIQTMDYE

-290 IKPIKEKDGSVTYI
+290 IKPIKEKGGSVTYI

-380 SKNINTLSN
+380 SKNINVLSN

-398 EQDIEK
+398 EEDIEK

-453 EREVDKMDTLILE
+453 EREVDKMDTLILD

-496 YLSVEIEKKEFR
+496 HLSVEIEKKELH
-508 VHKNIRS
+508 VHINICS
-515 FEVIANQNRIEQVIV
+515 FEVIANQGRIEQVIV
-530 NFITNAIHYTPNK
+530 NFITNAIRYTPNK
-543 EDIVISTIDE
+543 EDIIISTIDE

-558 VCIENKGTQ
+558 VCIENKGTH

-580 YRVDAARHRSQ
+580 YRVDTARQRSQ

-601 KNILELHDTEYGVKN
+601 KNILELHDAEYGVKN
-616 TKDGVL
+616 TENGVL

>member
-1 MRKGIVLKLF
+1 MKKGIVLKLF

-54 NYLNHAGNAEE
+54 NYLNYAGNAEE

-96 YFEVTIE
+96 YFEVTIDRR
-103 QRNQKSFGKQTIE
+103 QQKSFGQQIFKI
-116 HRDQKSFGKQTFI
+116 
-129 MPLYYLINI
+129 PLGNLVNI
-138 EEIESKTPSEILNQ
+138 EEIDNKLSEQFLGQ
-152 EIDFSGVKNEE
+152 EIYFSGVRKED
-163 SFIPFFFILG
+163 SFIPFSFSLS
-173 KRDLS
+173 KQNLS
-178 GSNKPLEKAFKEK
+178 GSNKPLEKAFNEK
-191 TSKLDEEKNKADQE
+191 MSKLNEEKKRAVEE
-205 QFAKEKKPA
+205 QLVKEKKPA

-221 KSEDYIRGRVTKVQ
+221 ELGVYIGGRVTKVQ
-235 FPDVKGPVN
+235 LPDVKGPVN
-244 PIYKNS
+244 PIYKNG
-250 IFLDNI
+250 IFLDSI
-256 KEFQTDLL
+256 KEFQTNLL
-264 LKESKHI
+264 LKESKPI
-271 QYATQTMDYE
+271 QYTTQTMDYE

-290 IKPIKEKDGSVTYI
+290 IKPIEKDGSVTYI

-352 INDTTKKIAHLDFT
+352 INDTTKKIAQLDFT

-380 SKNINTLSN
+380 SKNINVLSN

-398 EQDIEK
+398 EEDIEK
-404 ERKLEKTRKEFISGV
+404 ERKLERTRKEFISGV

-453 EREVDKMDTLILE
+453 EREVDKMDTLILD

-479 MKKDSFY
+479 MKKSSFY

-496 YLSVEIEKKEFR
+496 HLSVEIEKKELH
-508 VHKNIRS
+508 VHKNICS
-515 FEVIANQNRIEQVIV
+515 FEVIANQGRIEQVIV
-530 NFITNAIHYTPNK
+530 NFITNAIRYTPNK
-543 EDIVISTIDE
+543 EDIIISTIDE

-558 VCIENKGTQ
+558 VCIENKGTH

-580 YRVDAARHRSQ
+580 YRVDTARQRSQ

-601 KNILELHDTEYGVKN
+601 KNILELHDAEYGVKN
-616 TKDGVL
+616 TEDGVL

>member
-11 TLTTALCMLILA
+11 TLTTALCMLILV

-54 NYLNHAGNAEE
+54 SYLNYVGNAEE
-65 IQKLEQDF
+65 IKRLEQDF

-83 LDKNGNLKHADDF
+83 LDQNGNLKHADDF
-96 YFEVTIE
+96 YFEVTIDRR
-103 QRNQKSFGKQTIE
+103 QQKSFGQQIFKI
-116 HRDQKSFGKQTFI
+116 
-129 MPLYYLINI
+129 PLYNLINI
-138 EEIESKTPSEILNQ
+138 EEIDNKSSNAFLGQ
-152 EIDFSGVKNEE
+152 EIYFSGVKKDDNY
-163 SFIPFFFILG
+163 IPFSFTLG
-173 KRDLS
+173 KQNLS
-178 GSNKPLEKAFKEK
+178 GSNKPLEKAFQEK
-191 TSKLDEEKNKADQE
+191 MKLNEEKKRAAEE
-205 QFAKEKKPA
+205 QLAKEKKPA
-214 VQEQAAQ
+214 VQKESAQ
-221 KSEDYIRGRVTKVQ
+221 ELDAYIGGRVTKVQ
-235 FPDVKGPVN
+235 LPDVTGPIN
-244 PIYKNS
+244 QIYKNS

-271 QYATQTMDYE
+271 QYAIQTMDYE

-290 IKPIKEKDGSVTYI
+290 IKLIKEKGGSVTYI

-380 SKNINTLSN
+380 SKNINVLSN

-398 EQDIEK
+398 EEDIEK

-453 EREVDKMDTLILE
+453 EREVDKMDTLILD

-496 YLSVEIEKKEFR
+496 HLSVEIEKKELH
-508 VHKNIRS
+508 VHINICS
-515 FEVIANQNRIEQVIV
+515 FEVIANQGRIEQVIV
-530 NFITNAIHYTPNK
+530 NFITNAIRYTPNK
-543 EDIVISTIDE
+543 EDIIISTIDE

-558 VCIENKGTQ
+558 VCIENKGTH

-580 YRVDAARHRSQ
+580 YRVDTARQRSQ

-601 KNILELHDTEYGVKN
+601 KNILELHDAEYGVKN
-616 TKDGVL
+616 TENGVL

>member
-11 TLTTALCMLILA
+11 ILTTALCMLILA

-54 NYLNHAGNAEE
+54 NYLNYAGSTEG

-83 LDKNGNLKHADDF
+83 LDRNGNLKHADDF
-96 YFEVTIE
+96 YFEVTIDP
-103 QRNQKSFGKQTIE
+103 RN
-116 HRDQKSFGKQTFI
+116 QKSFGKQTFI

-138 EEIESKTPSEILNQ
+138 EEIESKTPSEVLNQ
-152 EIDFSGVKNEE
+152 EIDFSGVKKEE
-163 SFIPFFFILG
+163 SFIPFFFELG

-191 TSKLDEEKNKADQE
+191 MSKLDEEKKKAVQE
-205 QFAKEKKPA
+205 QLVKEKKPA
-214 VQEQAAQ
+214 VQEEANQE
-221 KSEDYIRGRVTKVQ
+221 SGVYIGGRVTKVQ
-235 FPDVKGPVN
+235 LPDVKGPVN

-250 IFLDNI
+250 IFLDSI
-256 KEFQTDLL
+256 KDFQTDLV
-264 LKESKHI
+264 LKESNQI
-271 QYATQTMDYE
+271 QYSIQTMDYE

-346 AKPLLK
+346 AKPLLV

-380 SKNINTLSN
+380 SKNINVLSN

-439 GVAEHKKEYYFQAM
+439 GVAEHKKDYYFQAM
-453 EREVDKMDTLILE
+453 EREVDKMDTLILD

-479 MKKDSFY
+479 MKKDLFY

-496 YLSVEIEKKEFR
+496 QLSVEIEKKELH
-508 VHKNIRS
+508 VHKNICS
-515 FEVIANQNRIEQVIV
+515 VEVIANQNRIEQVIV
-530 NFITNAIHYTPNK
+530 NFITNAIRYTPNK
-543 EDIVISTIDE
+543 EDIIISTIDE

-558 VCIENKGTQ
+558 VCIENKGAH
-567 IEEEQLDKIWDRF
+567 IEEGQLDKIWDRF
-580 YRVDAARHRSQ
+580 YRMDAARQRSQ

-601 KNILELHDTEYGVKN
+601 KNILELHNAEYGVKN
-616 TKDGVL
+616 TEDGVL